1 MPGHSIV
8 WAAFKSLCEVKPP
21 LYRGAHFALLRWA
34 PVCRLWSNPPPQIL
48 SPPWKLKPPRCKR
61 DAYNQPATKFV
72 SQGFRNSGNPGQ
84 RCISE
89 MVSSPSAPHSPCRRR
104 GYWSHNRAI
113 FHNPNIASS
122 KLPPKNF
129 LEPSQICS
137 WLLNENIAI
146 HHWASTKVARLCLA
160 EKRLWEFGMPT
171 DQAAQTTLWPRYTDL
186 GNKRRS

>member
-1 MPGHSIV
+1 MLDYFSKSFFSSMPGHSIV
-8 WAAFKSLCEVKPP
+8 WAAFKSCCEVKPP
-21 LYRGAHFALLRWA
+21 LYRGAHFALLHWA

-113 FHNPNIASS
+113 FQPQHCLQQTPTQ
-122 KLPPKNF
+122 KLFRTFPDLLLAFKRKYCDPPL
-129 LEPSQICS
+129 LEQV
-137 WLLNENIAI
+137 L
-146 HHWASTKVARLCLA
+146 K
-160 EKRLWEFGMPT
+160 
-171 DQAAQTTLWPRYTDL
+171 
-186 GNKRRS
+186 